1 MIGELRDIARVLE
14 DYSDGFNSMALYE
27 LAQRVEAVA
36 DGLEAEEAAAAKF
49 VAEKTAADEPRCT
62 KGNVLAWH
70 TQPCEPGCNYPTPA
84 TEETP

>member
-49 VAEKTAADEPRCT
+49 VAERERS
-62 KGNVLAWH
+62 
-70 TQPCEPGCNYPTPA
+70 
-84 TEETP
+84 